1 MFIMPDTVH
10 TNEEWIIWLLAEEFS
25 QKATFEMLSQ
35 RMHLPSDQTKDCV
48 QRLEQAKSVSVQRDA
63 ETKHIIQAVRLTP
76 VGRSRYSEIKARL
89 EK

>member
-1 MFIMPDTVH
+1 MFIMPDNVH
-10 TNEEWIIWLLAEEFS
+10 TNEEWIVWLLAEEFS
-25 QKATFEMLSQ
+25 QKATLEMLSQ

-48 QRLEQAKSVSVQRDA
+48 QRDA
-63 ETKHIIQAVRLTP
+63 ETKHIIQVVRLTP